1 MKGRNIGLALA
12 AMAATALSAATPGAQ
27 AQPAPQATK
36 AIPSRFLGLFQSQFK
51 RLEGRAPS
59 RYRKPVGKRYSASVR
74 QHQRHA
80 TKARN
85 QAAHR
90 ARSRA

>member
-12 AMAATALSAATPGAQ
+12 AMAAMATATPGAQ

-36 AIPSRFLGLFQSQFK
+36 AIPSRFLGLFQNQLK
-51 RLEGRAPS
+51 RLEGGDPFS
-59 RYRKPVGKRYSASVR
+59 RRRPVGKRYSASVR

-80 TKARN
+80 AKARN
-85 QAAHR
+85 R